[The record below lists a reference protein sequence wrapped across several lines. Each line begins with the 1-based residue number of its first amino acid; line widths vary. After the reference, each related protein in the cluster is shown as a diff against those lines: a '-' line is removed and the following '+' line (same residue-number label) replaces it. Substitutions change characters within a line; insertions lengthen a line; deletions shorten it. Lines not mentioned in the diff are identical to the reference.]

1 MEAEEG
7 KKRSREDME
16 KEATKVH
23 QFKKEKVDLE
33 FKDTRKFYST
43 SSFLGEKSECDRRI
57 GKFNNFVK
65 SMILKRCLRNG
76 DVVLDVG
83 GGQGQDLE
91 KYKNSGIK
99 ELLLID
105 QSSEAIKEARKRFR
119 EGFQK
124 KRYQFNGYFLP
135 CVNAF
140 DSAIMENLLKDYAY
154 WSSPNV
160 DKNWHGNFDV
170 VSSQLAFH
178 YAFIN
183 EHSIRSALKIV
194 ASALRKDGLFI
205 GTIPNGEFISKM
217 LIQQGKKEYVSES
230 KKFRLKITD
239 DTPSGERCQMTICD
253 KSGPLYEPIVQ
264 RELFDK
270 YAAEVG
276 LEPYFPNIHFKD
288 FNEIFTY
295 YIDDSDNR
303 QLSKKFFSDIYAS
316 NQTDSLHETVK
327 EQHNF
332 YCAFSYR
339 KK

>member
-1 MEAEEG
+1 MEEA
-7 KKRSREDME
+7 KKRSREEME
-16 KEATKVH
+16 SETNKVR
-23 QFKKEKVDLE
+23 QMKKEKIDME
-33 FKDTRKFYST
+33 FKDTRKFYSA

-65 SMILKRCLRNG
+65 SMILKRCLRKG
-76 DVVLDVG
+76 DAVFDIG

-105 QSSEAIKEARKRFR
+105 QSDEAIKEARKRFR

-124 KRYQFNGYFLP
+124 KRYQFDGYFLP
-135 CVNAF
+135 ILNAF
-140 DSAIMENLLKDYAY
+140 DFTIMDNLLKDYSY
-154 WSSPNV
+154 WSSPNIEK
-160 DKNWHGNFDV
+160 DWHGSFDI

-205 GTIPNGEFISKM
+205 GTIPNGEFIKKM
-217 LIQQGKKEYVSES
+217 LIDDAKNEYASQS
-230 KKFRLKITD
+230 KMFRLKLTD
-239 DTPSGERCQMTICD
+239 NTTNAERCQMTICD
-253 KSGPLYEPIVQ
+253 KSGPLYEPVIQ
-264 RELFDK
+264 RQMFDK

-288 FNEIFTY
+288 FSEIFNY

-316 NQTDSLHETVK
+316 NDSNSLHETVK
-327 EQHNF
+327 EQQHF
-332 YCAFSYR
+332 YCAFAYR